1 MDRNYFNTNNN
12 NELSHRTCK
21 LGRIIT
27 IITFHRVNKYQK
39 LQIDLIFDM
48 GGNLIPCQ
56 SNRLANL
63 SNYFIRYQLYAPD
76 IHN

>member
-1 MDRNYFNTNNN
+1 MEQNYFNINNN

-27 IITFHRVNKYQK
+27 VIAFHRVNKYQK

-48 GGNLIPCQ
+48 GGNLIPC
-56 SNRLANL
+56 
-63 SNYFIRYQLYAPD
+63 
-76 IHN
+76 